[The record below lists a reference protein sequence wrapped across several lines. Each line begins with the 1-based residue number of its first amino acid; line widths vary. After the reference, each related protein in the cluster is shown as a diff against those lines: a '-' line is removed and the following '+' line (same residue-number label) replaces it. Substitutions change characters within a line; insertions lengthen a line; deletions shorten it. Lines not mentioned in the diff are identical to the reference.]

1 MNHVS
6 TILNER
12 YLVPSFYVFFLI
24 YSNII
29 GIGIMSFQRDI
40 TKDAGYDAWISI
52 ILSSLSIHIVVWM
65 IYRIL
70 GITKNDVI
78 HVHEFCF
85 GKWIGG
91 LFNIFVIFYFLVL
104 ALIVFRVYIVVVQVW
119 LFPLMKTWQISL
131 ILLVLIYYIVSGG
144 FRVITGMC
152 FWGTIIPFII
162 LFPLNFFSLEFAN
175 FNHLLPIFNHSVK
188 EIVSSSKN
196 MLFQYVGFETLFM
209 FYPFIKNPERSQ
221 KWAHF
226 GLLFS
231 SLLYLI
237 IALIT
242 FVFFSEGHL
251 NHTIWPTITQM
262 KIAKFPLI
270 ERVEFIVVSIWLLLV
285 LPNISVKIWAG
296 CRGIKKLVNVKQ
308 RISLFIVLVL
318 FFIIANVLKEKIQI
332 ERLNEIYSNIA
343 FYFVYL
349 YIPFLFFYIHI
360 KHKIT
365 K

>member
-1 MNHVS
+1 
-6 TILNER
+6 
-12 YLVPSFYVFFLI
+12 
-24 YSNII
+24 
-29 GIGIMSFQRDI
+29 
-40 TKDAGYDAWISI
+40 
-52 ILSSLSIHIVVWM
+52 
-65 IYRIL
+65 
-70 GITKNDVI
+70 
-78 HVHEFCF
+78 
-85 GKWIGG
+85 
-91 LFNIFVIFYFLVL
+91 
-104 ALIVFRVYIVVVQVW
+104 
-119 LFPLMKTWQISL
+119 MKTLQISL
-131 ILLVLIYYIVSGG
+131 ILLVLIYYVVSGG

-175 FNHLLPIFNHSVK
+175 FHNLLPVFNHSLK
-188 EIVSSSKN
+188 EIVSSSKA

-209 FYPFIKNPERSQ
+209 FYPFIKNPDRSQ

-237 IALIT
+237 VALIT
-242 FVFFSEGHL
+242 FVFFSEGQL
-251 NHTIWPTITQM
+251 NHTIWPTLDQM

-270 ERVEFIVVSIWLLLV
+270 ERVEFIVVSIWLLLI

-296 CRGIKKLVNVKQ
+296 CRAIKKVINVKQ

-318 FFIIANVLKEKIQI
+318 FFIIANVLKERSQI
-332 ERLNEIYSNIA
+332 ERLNEMYSNIA

-349 YIPFLFFYIHI
+349 YIPFLFLYIHI

>member
-1 MNHVS
+1 
-6 TILNER
+6 
-12 YLVPSFYVFFLI
+12 
-24 YSNII
+24 
-29 GIGIMSFQRDI
+29 
-40 TKDAGYDAWISI
+40 
-52 ILSSLSIHIVVWM
+52 M

-70 GITKNDVI
+70 GIAKNDVI
-78 HVHEFCF
+78 HVHKFCF

-91 LFNIFVIFYFLVL
+91 LFNIFVIFYFLIL
-104 ALIVFRVYIVVVQVW
+104 ALIVFRVYIEVVQVW

-131 ILLVLIYYIVSGG
+131 ILLVLIYYVVSGG

-175 FNHLLPIFNHSVK
+175 FHNLLPVFNHSVK
-188 EIVSSSKN
+188 EIVSSSKA

-209 FYPFIKNPERSQ
+209 FYPFIKNPDRSQ

-226 GLLFS
+226 GLLFT

-237 IALIT
+237 IALIS
-242 FVFFSEGHL
+242 FVFFSEGQL
-251 NHTIWPTITQM
+251 NHTIWPTLTQM

-270 ERVEFIVVSIWLLLV
+270 ERVEFIVVSFWLLLV

-296 CRGIKKLVNVKQ
+296 CRAIKKVINVKQ

-318 FFIIANVLKEKIQI
+318 FFIIANVLKERSQI

-349 YIPFLFFYIHI
+349 YIPFLFLYIHI

>member
-1 MNHVS
+1 MKSLLDERHLVS
-6 TILNER
+6 
-12 YLVPSFYVFFLI
+12 SFYVFFLI

-52 ILSSLSIHIVVWM
+52 ILSSISIHILVWM

-70 GITKNDVI
+70 GIAKNDVI
-78 HVHEFCF
+78 HVHKFCF

-91 LFNIFVIFYFLVL
+91 LFNIFVIFYFLIL
-104 ALIVFRVYIVVVQVW
+104 ALIVFRVYIEVVQVW

-131 ILLVLIYYIVSGG
+131 ILLVLIYYVVSGG

-162 LFPLNFFSLEFAN
+162 LVPLNFFPLEFAN
-175 FNHLLPIFNHSVK
+175 FHNLLPVFNHSVK
-188 EIVSSSKN
+188 EIVSSSKA

-209 FYPFIKNPERSQ
+209 FYPFIKNPDKSQ
-221 KWAHF
+221 KWAHL

-242 FVFFSEGHL
+242 FVFFSEGQL
-251 NHTIWPTITQM
+251 NHTIWPTLDQM

-296 CRGIKKLVNVKQ
+296 CRAIKKVINVKQ

-318 FFIIANVLKEKIQI
+318 FFIIANVLKERMQI
-332 ERLNEIYSNIA
+332 ERLNEMYSNIA

-349 YIPFLFFYIHI
+349 YIPFLFLYIHI